1 MTAYKLETQ
10 HLGKDYPGTVALD
23 GVSVGFAGGEVHA
36 LIGKNGAGKST
47 LVKILAGSVAPSR
60 GRILCDG
67 VTVDLRSPQDAFDRG
82 IAMV

>member
-23 GVSVGFAGGEVHA
+23 GVSVGFAGGEVRA

-47 LVKILAGSVAPSR
+47 LVKILAG
-60 GRILCDG
+60 
-67 VTVDLRSPQDAFDRG
+67 
-82 IAMV
+82 